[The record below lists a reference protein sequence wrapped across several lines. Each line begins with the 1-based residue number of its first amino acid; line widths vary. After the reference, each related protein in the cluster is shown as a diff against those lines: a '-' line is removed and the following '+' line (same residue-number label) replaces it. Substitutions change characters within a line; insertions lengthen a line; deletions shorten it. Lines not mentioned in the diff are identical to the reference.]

1 MMEAKEKQK
10 PSARD
15 GAVEDEKFLTFS
27 LGEEDYGIE
36 ILTVREI
43 VGLLPVTPVPQA
55 PHSVRG
61 VVNLRGQVIPVVD
74 LRLRFG
80 MEATE
85 DTEETCIIVVQ
96 FHSVQL
102 GVVVDRVSEVLDI
115 ATTDIV
121 APDTLGSE
129 INTDSL
135 LGIGKTNGRVTLL
148 LDIARIFETEELA
161 EVAKVA

>member
-1 MMEAKEKQK
+1 MEAKEKREV
-10 PSARD
+10 SLRD
-15 GAVEDEKFLTFS
+15 ATVDEEKFLTFS
-27 LGEEDYGIE
+27 LGEESYGIE

-55 PHSVRG
+55 PFSVRG

-80 MEATE
+80 MEGAE
-85 DTEETCIIVVQ
+85 DTDETCIIVVQ
-96 FHSVQL
+96 FHEMQL

-115 ATTDIV
+115 ARDDIV

-129 INTDSL
+129 INTESL
-135 LGIGKTNGRVTLL
+135 LGIGKTDGRVTLL
-148 LDIARIFETEELA
+148 LDIARIFATEELA
-161 EVAKVA
+161 EVARVA

>member
-1 MMEAKEKQK
+1 MKEKQEV
-10 PSARD
+10 SARD
-15 GAVEDEKFLTFS
+15 AAVEEEKFLTFS
-27 LGEEDYGIE
+27 LGDENYGIE

-55 PHSVRG
+55 PFSVRG

-80 MEATE
+80 MDAAE

-96 FHSVQL
+96 FHGMQL
-102 GVVVDRVSEVLDI
+102 GLVVDRVSEVLDI
-115 ATTDIV
+115 AANDIV

-129 INTDSL
+129 INTESL
-135 LGIGKTNGRVTLL
+135 LGIGKTGGQVTLL
-148 LDIARIFETEELA
+148 LDIAKIFGTEEMA

>member
-1 MMEAKEKQK
+1 MEVKEKQGV
-10 PSARD
+10 SARD
-15 GAVEDEKFLTFS
+15 VTVEEDKFLTFS
-27 LGEEDYGIE
+27 LGDEDYGIE

-55 PHSVRG
+55 PFSVRG

-80 MEATE
+80 MKAAE

-96 FHSVQL
+96 FHGMQL

-115 ATTDIV
+115 AASDIV

-129 INTDSL
+129 INTESL
-135 LGIGKTNGRVTLL
+135 LGIGKTDGRVTLL
-148 LDIARIFETEELA
+148 LDIAKIFGTDGLA
-161 EVAKVA
+161 EVAEVA

>member
-1 MMEAKEKQK
+1 MEVKEK
-10 PSARD
+10 RD
-15 GAVEDEKFLTFS
+15 ASVQDTAVEDEKFLTFS
-27 LGEEDYGIE
+27 LGQEDYGIE
-36 ILTVREI
+36 ILSVREI

-55 PHSVRG
+55 PFSVRG

-80 MEATE
+80 MDAAE

-96 FHSVQL
+96 FHGMQL

-115 ATTDIV
+115 AAGDIV

-129 INTDSL
+129 INTEAL

-148 LDIARIFETEELA
+148 LDIAKIFGTDEMA

>member
-1 MMEAKEKQK
+1 MEEKEKQ
-10 PSARD
+10 SVSVRD
-15 GAVEDEKFLTFS
+15 VTVEENKFLTFS
-27 LGEEDYGIE
+27 LGNEDYGIE

-55 PHSVRG
+55 PFSVRG

-80 MEATE
+80 MDAAE
-85 DTEETCIIVVQ
+85 DTEQTCIIVVQ
-96 FHSVQL
+96 FHGMQL
-102 GVVVDRVSEVLDI
+102 GLVVDRVSEVLDI
-115 ATTDIV
+115 ATDDIV

-129 INTDSL
+129 INTEAL
-135 LGIGKTNGRVTLL
+135 LGIGKTGGQVTLL
-148 LDIARIFETEELA
+148 LDIAKIFGTDEMA